1 MTLVD
6 LMHLEELGA
15 DENSIINP
23 GKATFLYLAPEVLA
37 GHGYGFETDLWA
49 LGVVAYRMLVGEF
62 PYGQKISID
71 DEKMLEYMT

>member
-1 MTLVD
+1 
-6 LMHLEELGA
+6 MHLEELGA